1 MDKHALTALE
11 LKSLRQCRALV
22 FSANLNENGAAA
34 QGVCVRVIV
43 DSKYEG
49 KYEVSFLAPSWLQY
63 YGNDGVRERFAHG
76 RVSAHVDH
84 YKDQDIPVT
93 TILNLIK
100 QGDEISF
107 DWGIGGQS
115 QAMEGL
121 QVTCDTLDLKVRRT
135 IKRDGKPEHRY
146 LTFRLDTRIST
157 DPLSRLITPR
167 R

>member
-22 FSANLNENGAAA
+22 FSANLNENSAAA

-43 DSKYEG
+43 DSEAEG
-49 KYEVSFLAPSWLQY
+49 KFEVSFVTASWLQY
-63 YGNDGVRERFAHG
+63 YGNDQMRDRFAYG

-84 YKDQDIPVT
+84 YKDQDT
-93 TILNLIK
+93 TVATIISLLK
-100 QGDEISF
+100 VGDEISF

-115 QAMEGL
+115 PAMEGL
-121 QVTCDTLDLKVRRT
+121 SVTCDTLDLKVRRM
-135 IKRDGKPEHRY
+135 IRHDGKQVHRY
-146 LTFRLDTRIST
+146 LTFRLETCVST
-157 DPLSRLITPR
+157 QPLTRLIQPR